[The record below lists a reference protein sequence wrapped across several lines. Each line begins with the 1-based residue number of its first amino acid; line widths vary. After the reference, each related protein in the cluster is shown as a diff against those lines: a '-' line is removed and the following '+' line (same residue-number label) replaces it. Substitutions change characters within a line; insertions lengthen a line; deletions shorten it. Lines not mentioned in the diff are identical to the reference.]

1 MSALLRHAHVSVNLY
16 PYTSNSTFQRVPHRN
31 FHIFSQ
37 LQILAKRK
45 IWTSC
50 REGCTK

>member
-1 MSALLRHAHVSVNLY
+1 
-16 PYTSNSTFQRVPHRN
+16 VPHKN

-45 IWTSC
+45 IWT
-50 REGCTK
+50 